1 MSLLERLNDDMK
13 QAMKNKEKE
22 KLSVIRMLKAAL
34 QNEAIKLGKQQLS
47 EEEEL
52 TVLSREVKQRKDSLH
67 EFNKAD
73 RTDLVEKVQSELAF
87 VEKYMPPQ
95 LSEEEVE
102 VLVQEAISES
112 GATSKADMGKVM
124 GILMPKVKG
133 KADGTLVSK
142 LVQRHLSARSRV
154 CAPAPPADLDF
165 LEGFEPERIC
175 LKPPCQSASL
185 PAKRA
190 QACVR
195 CATTT
200 TRACLHRAGRTTG
213 IAPFPP
219 PPSRRS
225 GRSSA

>member
-34 QNEAIKLGKQQLS
+34 QNESIKLGKQQLS

-73 RTDLVEKVQSELAF
+73 RHDLAEKVQQELAF

-102 VLVQEAISES
+102 ALVQEAISES
-112 GATSKADMGKVM
+112 GATSKSDMGKVM

-133 KADGTLVSK
+133 KADGSLVSK
-142 LVQRHLSARSRV
+142 LVGRHLS
-154 CAPAPPADLDF
+154 
-165 LEGFEPERIC
+165 
-175 LKPPCQSASL
+175 
-185 PAKRA
+185 
-190 QACVR
+190 
-195 CATTT
+195 
-200 TRACLHRAGRTTG
+200 
-213 IAPFPP
+213 
-219 PPSRRS
+219 
-225 GRSSA
+225 